1 MLTLT
6 LHLPGGGERTTQ
18 VSQTRGFLGRATECV
33 LPLAGWRVS
42 KRHAEVFVSNERVYL
57 RDLDSTF
64 GTWINEERIDET
76 RQVAPGDKV
85 RVGTHLLSVAW
96 RTGAGVGAG
105 SGEAAETFGAAD
117 TAAAG
122 ARGGVGRVDTHGG
135 TRHEASTRTPG
146 PGARPQAMASGLAAA
161 ARAGGA
167 AAAAPAAA
175 APALATAAAAK
186 PEPEAATAPE
196 PLHDD
201 SFRYRRLLQERLLEA
216 FDVRRTDTHRMGD
229 DELRQLTE
237 RLIDELIGRMTD
249 LPPEID
255 RVRLREEVR
264 DEAIGL
270 GPLEPLLADP
280 SITEIM
286 VNRADEVFVE
296 RGGKLVRL
304 PVAFTS
310 DRAVQGIIERIVAPI
325 GRRIDESSPMVDAR
339 LKDGS
344 RVNAVIPP
352 LALKGPSITIRK
364 FSKRKLGAEDLLRFN
379 SASPAMIE
387 FMRVCVE
394 QRKNVLISG
403 GTGSGK
409 TTLLNILSNFIPLD
423 ERIVTIE
430 DAAELQL
437 HHPNLVS
444 MEARPANIEG
454 KGLVAIR
461 DLVKNSLRMR
471 PDRIVVGEC
480 RGGESLDMLQ
490 AMNTGHDGS
499 LTTAHAN
506 SPRDMLA
513 RLEVMVLMAGMD
525 LPVSAI
531 REQVASAVDIIVQQT
546 RFACGTRKV
555 TSIVEVTGVES
566 GKIQLQEVFAFVQTG
581 VTPEGKT
588 QGHFTGRGFT
598 PEFYEELAAIG
609 VPLDLGIF
617 HDGMAP
623 EERSPR

>member
-1 MLTLT
+1 MLTIEISNGNGQPARPMRI
-6 LHLPGGGERTTQ
+6 HAHR
-18 VSQTRGFLGRATECV
+18 CV
-33 LPLAGWRVS
+33 IGKDVDCEIALSGWRVS
-42 KRHAEVFVSNERVYL
+42 RRHAEVFVSNDKVFV

-64 GTWINEERIDET
+64 GTLVNDRKLEQAHPLADGDEIRIGAHALK
-76 RQVAPGDKV
+76 VAWHRPGDQ
-85 RVGTHLLSVAW
+85 G
-96 RTGAGVGAG
+96 
-105 SGEAAETFGAAD
+105 
-117 TAAAG
+117 
-122 ARGGVGRVDTHGG
+122 
-135 TRHEASTRTPG
+135 
-146 PGARPQAMASGLAAA
+146 
-161 ARAGGA
+161 
-167 AAAAPAAA
+167 APAAPQAARPAPEAPRPA
-175 APALATAAAAK
+175 APPAADAPPVPEAPTAAS
-186 PEPEAATAPE
+186 EA
-196 PLHDD
+196 H
-201 SFRYRRLLQERLLEA
+201 YKVRRLLHDRLLEA
-216 FDVRRTDTHRMGD
+216 FDVRRTDTHRMAD
-229 DELRQLTE
+229 TDLRELTE
-237 RLIDELIGRMTD
+237 RLIRDQIQRLGDELPPD
-249 LPPEID
+249 LD
-255 RVRLREEVR
+255 RQRLLEEVR

-286 VNRADEVFVE
+286 VNRHDEVFVE
-296 RGGKLVRL
+296 RAGQLQRWPAV
-304 PVAFTS
+304 FTS

-364 FSKRKLGAEDLLRFN
+364 FSKRKLGADDLLKYG

-387 FMRVCVE
+387 FLRVCVE
-394 QRKNVLISG
+394 QRKNMLISG

-409 TTLLNILSNFIPLD
+409 TTLLNILSNFIPD
-423 ERIVTIE
+423 GERIVTIE

-437 HHPNLVS
+437 HHSNIVS
-444 MEARPANIEG
+444 LEARPANIEG
-454 KGLVAIR
+454 KGHVSIR

-471 PDRIVVGEC
+471 PDRVVVGEC
-480 RGGESLDMLQ
+480 RGGEALDMLQ

-525 LPVSAI
+525 LPVTAI

-546 RFACGTRKV
+546 RFACGTRKI

-581 VTPEGKT
+581 INAAGKT
-588 QGHFTGRGFT
+588 QGYFTGRGFV
-598 PEFYEELAAIG
+598 PEFYDELARIG
-609 VPLDLGIF
+609 VPLGLDIF
-617 HDGMAP
+617 HDGMGTPADSR
-623 EERSPR
+623 ERRA

>member
-1 MLTLT
+1 MLTIEIANGSGQ
-6 LHLPGGGERTTQ
+6 PGRPM
-18 VSQTRGFLGRATECV
+18 RIHAPRCV
-33 LPLAGWRVS
+33 IGKDVDCEVALSGWRVS
-42 KRHAEVFVSNERVYL
+42 RRHAEVFVSNDRVYV

-64 GTWINEERIDET
+64 GTLVNDRKLE
-76 RQVAPGDKV
+76 QAHP
-85 RVGTHLLSVAW
+85 L
-96 RTGAGVGAG
+96 
-105 SGEAAETFGAAD
+105 AAD
-117 TAAAG
+117 DEIRIG
-122 ARGGVGRVDTHGG
+122 PHSIKVLWHR
-135 TRHEASTRTPG
+135 
-146 PGARPQAMASGLAAA
+146 PGADAPEPAEPPVP
-161 ARAGGA
+161 AGGA
-167 AAAAPAAA
+167 APLAPTPAAPPVPQEPA
-175 APALATAAAAK
+175 APPAAS
-186 PEPEAATAPE
+186 EE
-196 PLHDD
+196 HY
-201 SFRYRRLLQERLLEA
+201 RVRRLLHDRLLEA
-216 FDVRRTDTHRMGD
+216 FDVRRTDTHRMAD
-229 DELRQLTE
+229 TDLRELTE
-237 RLIDELIGRMTD
+237 RLIRDQIQRLGDD
-249 LPPEID
+249 LPPQVD
-255 RVRLREEVR
+255 RQQLLEEVR

-286 VNRADEVFVE
+286 VNRHDEVFVE
-296 RGGKLVRL
+296 RAGKLQRWPAV
-304 PVAFTS
+304 FTS

-364 FSKRKLGAEDLLRFN
+364 FSKRKLGSDDLLKFG

-387 FMRVCVE
+387 FLRVCVE
-394 QRKNVLISG
+394 QRKNMLISG

-409 TTLLNILSNFIPLD
+409 TTLLNILSNFIPD
-423 ERIVTIE
+423 GERIVTIE

-437 HHPNLVS
+437 HHSNIVS
-444 MEARPANIEG
+444 LEARPANIEG
-454 KGLVAIR
+454 KGLISIR
-461 DLVKNSLRMR
+461 ELVKNSLRMR
-471 PDRIVVGEC
+471 PDRVVVGEC
-480 RGGESLDMLQ
+480 RGGEALDMLQ

-525 LPVSAI
+525 LPVTAI

-581 VTPEGKT
+581 LSAAGKT
-588 QGHFTGRGFT
+588 QGVFTGRGFV
-598 PEFYEELAAIG
+598 PEFYDELARIG

-617 HDGMAP
+617 HDGMHGPGEGRRA
-623 EERSPR
+623 